1 MGVPL
6 NMRSWLMTISGAQ
19 LGLAVLLSIG
29 CSSSD
34 KPELV
39 EVNGTLMKDGKPFV
53 GALVEFFP
61 DANAGVSVG
70 QTDDQG
76 NFKLSYTTGE
86 PGAAIGKHTVN
97 VTGGRVAG
105 DPEPVAPP
113 TPKVDLA
120 AMNAINA
127 TGESTEALAPVADPT
142 KPTRNSGG
150 PPAPIV
156 LSAEVLAE
164 STSPIVLTMP

>member
-1 MGVPL
+1 MSRGWVTKIFVASCSL
-6 NMRSWLMTISGAQ
+6 TMFITL
-19 LGLAVLLSIG
+19 G

-61 DANAGVSVG
+61 EANAGISVG

-105 DPEPVAPP
+105 APEPVTPP

-120 AMNAINA
+120 VMDAINA
-127 TGESTEALAPVADPT
+127 TGDSTEVLAPVADPT
-142 KPTRNSGG
+142 KPTRSAGG

-156 LSAEVLAE
+156 LTAEVLAE
-164 STSPIVLTMP
+164 STAPIMLTMP